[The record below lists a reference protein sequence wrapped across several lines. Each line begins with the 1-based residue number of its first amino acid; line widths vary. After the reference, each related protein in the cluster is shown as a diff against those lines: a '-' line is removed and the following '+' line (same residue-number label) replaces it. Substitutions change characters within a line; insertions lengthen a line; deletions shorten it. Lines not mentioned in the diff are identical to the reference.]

1 MPKGYIIAEVH
12 LTNPGREFSEYRE
25 KVQATLDP
33 FGGRFLARGGEN
45 ALLEGDAPAGRPV
58 IIEFESPE
66 RAAQW
71 YNSPAYQAILPLRL
85 RNATTRVTCA
95 AGV

>member
-1 MPKGYIIAEVH
+1 MPKGYIIGEVH
-12 LTNPGREFSEYRE
+12 LTNPGEAFAEYRE

-33 FGGRFLARGGEN
+33 FGGRFLARGGEVS
-45 ALLEGDAPAGRPV
+45 LLEGEAPAGRPV

-66 RAAQW
+66 QAMQW